1 MSRELYEALRAL
13 EHCAKAARKQAKQV
27 YSRRE
32 TAKALA
38 APPYEVDV
46 DGQRISS
53 WIPEDPARAQTPRLA
68 DSDKVLALVRLWS
81 AWAGAPEPNPRYWNN
96 LIENA
101 QPQRLPRSSSEVG
114 WPIGALTDP
123 YALEVHP
130 AIEVAG
136 QATGLPAYVRR
147 DHDARLD
154 EAVRRAEGGQST
166 LAVLV
171 GGSSTGKTRA
181 CWEALHKLRDSRKRW
196 RLWHP
201 IDPGRP
207 EAAAETLSQIGPR
220 TVVWLNETQF
230 YLSPEG
236 LGERVA
242 AGLRELLRDPSRGP
256 VLVLGTLWP
265 EYWAALTTAPPAGS
279 PDPHAQVRAL
289 LTGVGIH
296 VPESFS
302 DREVD
307 AVRRSA
313 SGDARLAL
321 AGQQAADGRITQF
334 LAGVPA
340 LLERYHNAPPV
351 AKALIHVAMDVRRLG
366 LSFALPYELLHDA
379 APGYLTDQ
387 QWDEAGDDW
396 LERALAYVAAPCRGV
411 RGPVTRVRPRPGRPA
426 PATPCYRLADYL
438 EQHGRESRRGLV
450 IPGALWEALAHRAP
464 AEARPQIAKAAQER
478 GVLGHAQALYEADLD
493 DPESLVGMADL
504 LAESERLEEAISY
517 YERAAEAGHPHALWR
532 AGYFLEETGQAQ
544 RAILFYVRAAEAGE
558 SFGWTS
564 AGLLLADNAQSDED
578 REQAL
583 TYCRRAV
590 EAGDETS
597 LTAMGTVLQSIG
609 RSQEALDRYRAAVEA
624 GDDDAVALVG
634 ELLREMGLLEEALD
648 WCRSHADSLLLET
661 GTVLQQMGRTQEA
674 LDWYRAAAENGTA
687 LASQYG
693 GDLLCA
699 EGRRDE
705 ALDSYR
711 RACTPYAWGQAG
723 LLLKDKFPEAETR
736 TREAL
741 TWYRDAEDT
750 GTAAAL
756 ERTARLLAQAELT
769 DEALGWYERAADA
782 GSFFA
787 LIDGGDLLGKAGRTD
802 EALRWFWRSANSGY
816 SDARSRAVHVLW
828 EAGRAGEADRLALHG
843 WDADGQIRR

>member
-1 MSRELYEALRAL
+1 M
-13 EHCAKAARKQAKQV
+13 
-27 YSRRE
+27 
-32 TAKALA
+32 
-38 APPYEVDV
+38 
-46 DGQRISS
+46 
-53 WIPEDPARAQTPRLA
+53 
-68 DSDKVLALVRLWS
+68 
-81 AWAGAPEPNPRYWNN
+81 
-96 LIENA
+96 
-101 QPQRLPRSSSEVG
+101 
-114 WPIGALTDP
+114 
-123 YALEVHP
+123 
-130 AIEVAG
+130 
-136 QATGLPAYVRR
+136 
-147 DHDARLD
+147 
-154 EAVRRAEGGQST
+154 
-166 LAVLV
+166 
-171 GGSSTGKTRA
+171 
-181 CWEALHKLRDSRKRW
+181 
-196 RLWHP
+196 
-201 IDPGRP
+201 
-207 EAAAETLSQIGPR
+207 
-220 TVVWLNETQF
+220 
-230 YLSPEG
+230 
-236 LGERVA
+236 
-242 AGLRELLRDPSRGP
+242 
-256 VLVLGTLWP
+256 LVLGTLWP
-265 EYWAALTTAPPAGS
+265 EYWSRALTTAPPAGS

-396 LERALAYVAAPCRGV
+396 LEAGAGLCRRSV
-411 RGPVTRVRPRPGRPA
+411 PRGPRTCHTGPGPRPGRPA

-564 AGLLLADNAQSDED
+564 AGLLLADNAQSDGRPRAGAHLLSSRRGGRRRNLSDCHGDGVAVD
-578 REQAL
+578 RTEPGSAGPL
-583 TYCRRAV
+583 PSRRRGRRRRRRGTRRRAP
-590 EAGDETS
+590 AGDGPLGRGLGLVPVS
-597 LTAMGTVLQSIG
+597 RGQSPPGDRNGVAADGT
-609 RSQEALDRYRAAVEA
+609 YA
-624 GDDDAVALVG
+624 GGAGLVSS
-634 ELLREMGLLEEALD
+634 R
-648 WCRSHADSLLLET
+648 C
-661 GTVLQQMGRTQEA
+661 
-674 LDWYRAAAENGTA
+674 ENGTA